1 MLGLIGK
8 KIGMTRIFDEHGV
21 MIPVTVIQA
30 GPCRITQIKTVDKDG
45 YNALQLGYSQRKEK
59 NTAKPVIG
67 HLSKVKDY
75 LPRVLREFRVDD
87 VSGYELGQELDV
99 GIFTEG
105 EGVDVSGT
113 TKGRGF
119 QGVVKRHGFS
129 GGDEAHGC
137 DSQRVPG
144 SIGASADPSRVLKNK
159 KMPGQHG
166 NKNHK
171 ALNLQVARVDA
182 ERNYLFVRG
191 AVPGPNTALVT
202 VYKKTTSSTGK
213 WPGEGLG

>member
-8 KIGMTRIFDEHGV
+8 KIGMTRIFDEHG
-21 MIPVTVIQA
+21 MIIPVTVIQA
-30 GPCRITQIKTVDKDG
+30 GPCRVIQIKTVDNDG
-45 YNALQLGYSQRKEK
+45 YNALQLGYGQKKEK
-59 NTAKPVIG
+59 SVTKPVMG
-67 HLSKVKDY
+67 HLGKLKEY

-87 VSGYELGQELDV
+87 ISGYEMGQELDV

-105 EGVDVSGT
+105 EGVDVRGT

-129 GGDEAHGC
+129 GGDDTHGNTAH
-137 DSQRVPG
+137 RVPG
-144 SIGASADPSRVLKNK
+144 SIGASADPARVLKNK

-171 ALNLQVARVDA
+171 ALNLKVVKVDT

-202 VYKKTTSSTGK
+202 VYKKTNSSAEK
-213 WPGEGLG
+213 